1 MKKLT
6 TSFLFFYCCTIFFFV
21 ITHAVKAQQLKDST
35 NYYYNIVVNSQSN
48 DSLLFGYVFF
58 RNQKEKNLKNNNH
71 TEAIYNLRLLI
82 IAQQGLGLIYEAE
95 SSIIEALQLIDN
107 ESTSTHSFIQD
118 KVALYNSLGM
128 VYRLMDEYDKA
139 IAIYNKALG
148 IAERTA
154 DRIHIHSNK
163 ASVYKDQGNFK
174 LAEQQYNTTY
184 NERLKTNDKLFIA
197 QALDNLGSTQGK
209 QGKESGLKKMLE
221 ALAIR
226 IKINDVQH
234 YYTSYKH
241 LTEYYK
247 DKGDIKKAK
256 EYAKLGYEAAKLYR
270 APYLEDALPRLLELS
285 DDQLVL
291 EYVKMNDSLL
301 KTKFLTDK
309 KYSSSKYNLAKEQQ
323 RTLESE
329 LKNEKQKKLNLI
341 YLFLALSILF
351 VSLFLFIILRSR
363 HKKEKVHQVYKT
375 EIRISKKVHDEV
387 ANDLYHVMT
396 KLQSKNDSN
405 EDVLD
410 DLEGIYNKTR
420 DISKENSTIDIN
432 ENYNELLNDLLL
444 SYKNN
449 EINVITQNISK
460 IDWDTVSDL
469 KKTTLYRVLQELMTN
484 MRKHS
489 KASIVLISFNK
500 TKNKIVIDYKDN
512 GIGCDLVKN
521 NGLLNAENRMV
532 SINGTI
538 TFESQT
544 NNSFNAKIIV

>member
-6 TSFLFFYCCTIFFFV
+6 ILSLFFYCCTIFFFV

-35 NYYYNIVVNSQSN
+35 NYYYKIVVNSKSN

-58 RNQKEKNLKNNNH
+58 RNQKEKNLKNNNP

-82 IAQQGLGLIYEAE
+82 IAQTGLGLIYEAE
-95 SSIIEALQLIDN
+95 SSVIEALQLIDN
-107 ESTSTHSFIQD
+107 QSTPTNSFIQD

-128 VYRLMDEYDKA
+128 LYRLMDEYNKA

-148 IAERTA
+148 IAERTT
-154 DRIHIHSNK
+154 DSIQIHNNK
-163 ASVYKDQGNFK
+163 GSVYKDQGHYK
-174 LAEQQYNTTY
+174 LAEQQFNIAY
-184 NERLKTNDKLFIA
+184 NERLKTNNKPLLA
-197 QALDNLGSTQGK
+197 QALDNLGSVQGK
-209 QGKESGLKKMLE
+209 LGKESGLKKMLE
-221 ALAIR
+221 ALSIR
-226 IKINDVQH
+226 IKENDVQ
-234 YYTSYKH
+234 YFYASYKH

-270 APYLEDALPRLLELS
+270 EPYLEDALPRLLELS
-285 DDQLVL
+285 DDNLVL
-291 EYVKMNDSLL
+291 EYIKRNDNSLKSQL
-301 KTKFLTDK
+301 LIDK
-309 KYSSSKYNLAKEQQ
+309 KYSSAKYNLAEAQQ
-323 RTLESE
+323 RTFESQ
-329 LKNEKQKKLNLI
+329 LKNEKQKKVNLI
-341 YLFLALSILF
+341 YLFLVLSILF
-351 VSLFLFIILRSR
+351 TSLFLFLILRSR
-363 HKKEKVHQVYKT
+363 HKKEKVQQVYNT
-375 EIRISKKVHDEV
+375 ETRISKKVHDEV

-396 KLQSKNDSN
+396 KLQSKNNSN

-410 DLEGIYNKTR
+410 DLESIYNKTR
-420 DISKENSTIDIN
+420 DISKENSTIDID

-449 EINVITQNISK
+449 DINVITQRVSK
-460 IDWDTVSDL
+460 IDWDALSDL

-489 KASIVLISFNK
+489 KASIVLISFNQ

-512 GIGCDLVKN
+512 GIGCDLVKS
-521 NGLLNAENRMV
+521 NGLMNAENRMV

-538 TFESQT
+538 TFESQI
-544 NNSFNAKIIV
+544 NNSFNVKIIV